1 MRKKKKKERERERE
15 YTFDTV
21 YELYLLACQVIV
33 TVGNLAFMR
42 RRSGANYFVDA
53 DIKFDFVNLDDNG
66 GW

>member
-1 MRKKKKKERERERE
+1 VRKKKKKKEREREC
-15 YTFDTV
+15 TFVTV